1 MKTIALAFMRL
12 FAAAVIG
19 YGFYWLL
26 GVSVDRVSRTLSHDS
41 RLRQLLEWL
50 LALIGPL
57 GLGLVLIV
65 VFVVAAFLLLPRFV
79 PALRVRKPFL

>member
-1 MKTIALAFMRL
+1 
-12 FAAAVIG
+12 
-19 YGFYWLL
+19 
-26 GVSVDRVSRTLSHDS
+26 
-41 RLRQLLEWL
+41 LLEWL

-79 PALRVRKPFL
+79 PALRVRKRVL

>member
-1 MKTIALAFMRL
+1 
-12 FAAAVIG
+12 
-19 YGFYWLL
+19 
-26 GVSVDRVSRTLSHDS
+26 VSVFSCRWFPSSLYGGTIQYFKLNIAGSISHDS

-79 PALRVRKPFL
+79 PALRVRKRVL